1 VFDFGALPPEINSG
15 RMYAGPGA
23 ESIMVAATAWDE
35 LAAELGAA
43 TSGYNSVITELT
55 SAPWVGP
62 SSTAMVSAV
71 APYVSWLGA
80 AAGLAEDSASQARA
94 AAGAFEAAFAMTVPP
109 PVIVAN
115 RVLLATLVAT
125 NFFGQN
131 TPAIMATEAQYMEMW
146 AQDAAAMYGYAA
158 SSAAA
163 TVLTPYQSPPNTS
176 TPDAVAQQ
184 GAAAAQAAA
193 QPAGT
198 SAQTVTQLLSQ
209 IASIPQTLQ
218 QLALQQLSSYTFT
231 NWPFSMLQSQFQDFL
246 KYGLPTPTN
255 DWFGIRANG
264 LAFPATGISPL
275 YNEGRQFLQAYFGVG
290 LGNFGWGIGQQTL
303 SGPGGTTAGVSGAWF
318 PTPQFAGIHLGAV
331 GGGLG
336 GAHTAGA
343 VSATAGE
350 AGRVGM
356 LSVPA
361 NWANPT
367 AEATL
372 VSAVSEEAPANAGAT
387 AVPGNALLRGI
398 PTGAVGRRSAGYGY
412 TTKYGFRYSV
422 LTRPPSAG

>member
-35 LAAELGAA
+35 LAAELSTAA
-43 TSGYNSVITELT
+43 AGYNSVITELT
-55 SAPWVGP
+55 SSPWVGP
-62 SSTAMVSAV
+62 SSAAMVSAV
-71 APYVSWLGA
+71 APYVSWMST

-94 AAGAFEAAFAMTVPP
+94 AAAAFESAFTMTVPP

-115 RVLLATLVAT
+115 RVLLGTLVAT

-163 TVLTPYQSPPNTS
+163 SVLTPYQSPPNTS
-176 TPDAVAQQ
+176 TPTAAAQQ
-184 GAAAAQAAA
+184 GAAVAQASA
-193 QPAGT
+193 QPA
-198 SAQTVTQLLSQ
+198 AQTVLDQ
-209 IASIPQTLQ
+209 ITAIPQALN

-231 NWPFSMLQSQFQDFL
+231 NWPFSMIQSQLQSFL

-255 DWFGIRANG
+255 NWFA
-264 LAFPATGISPL
+264 LAPGQYDAVRRTV
-275 YNEGRQFLQAYFGVG
+275 QAYFGVG
-290 LGNFGWGIGQQTL
+290 LGAFGSQIGQQLTF
-303 SGPGGTTAGVSGAWF
+303 GPGGSTAGASGAWF
-318 PTPQFAGIHLGAV
+318 PTPQFAGLHLGSV
-331 GGGLG
+331 GGLG
-336 GAHTAGA
+336 GAHTAG
-343 VSATAGE
+343 VSASTGAAGK
-350 AGRVGM
+350 VGM

-361 NWANPT
+361 NWTNPT

-372 VSAVSEEAPANAGAT
+372 VSAVSEETPVQAGANG
-387 AVPGNALLRGI
+387 AVPGNGLLRGI
-398 PTGAVGRRSAGYGY
+398 PTGSMGRRSAGYGY

>member
-35 LAAELGAA
+35 LAAELGMAA
-43 TSGYNSVITELT
+43 SSYNSVITELT
-55 SAPWVGP
+55 SSPWVGP
-62 SSTAMVSAV
+62 SSAAMVSAV
-71 APYVSWLGA
+71 APYVSWMST
-80 AAGLAEDSASQARA
+80 AAGLAEESAAQARA

-184 GAAAAQAAA
+184 GAATAQATA
-193 QPAGT
+193 QPAAN
-198 SAQTVTQLLSQ
+198 SAQTVTQLLT
-209 IASIPQTLQ
+209 SIPQALNQ
-218 QLALQQLSSYTFT
+218 FALQQVSSTTFT
-231 NWPFSMLQSQFQDFL
+231 NWPFSMIQSQIKSFL
-246 KYGLPTPTN
+246 TYGLPTPTN
-255 DWFGIRANG
+255 NWFG
-264 LAFPATGISPL
+264 LAPGQFNAA
-275 YNEGRQFLQAYFGVG
+275 RQALQAYFGVG
-290 LGNFGWGIGQQTL
+290 LGQFGASIGQQLTF
-303 SGPGGTTAGVSGAWF
+303 GPGGSTAGAGGAWF
-318 PTPQFAGIHLGAV
+318 PTPQFAGLHLGSV
-331 GGGLG
+331 GGLG
-336 GAHTAGA
+336 GAHTAGSVGA
-343 VSATAGE
+343 STGAAGK
-350 AGRVGM
+350 VGM

-361 NWANPT
+361 NWTNST

-372 VSAVSEEAPANAGAT
+372 VSAVSEETPVQAGANG

-398 PTGAVGRRSAGYGY
+398 PTGSIGRRSAGYGY

>member
-1 VFDFGALPPEINSG
+1 MFDFGALPPEINSG

-35 LAAELGAA
+35 LAAELSTAA
-43 TSGYNSVITELT
+43 SGYNSVITELI

-62 SSTAMVSAV
+62 SSTAMVNAV
-71 APYVSWLGA
+71 VPYVSWLST

-109 PVIVAN
+109 PVIAAN
-115 RVLLATLVAT
+115 RALLATLVAT

-131 TPAIMATEAQYMEMW
+131 TPAIMATEAQYIEMW

-176 TPDAVAQQ
+176 TPTAAAQQ
-184 GAAAAQAAA
+184 GAAVAQATS
-193 QPAGT
+193 QPAAN
-198 SAQTVTQLLSQ
+198 SAQTVLDQ
-209 IASIPQTLQ
+209 IAAIPGILQ
-218 QLALQQLSSYTFT
+218 QMALQQVSSYNFT
-231 NWPFSMLQSQFQDFL
+231 TWPFSMIQSQLQSLL

-255 DWFGIRANG
+255 NWFG
-264 LAFPATGISPL
+264 LAPGQ
-275 YNEGRQFLQAYFGVG
+275 YNAARQWLQAYFGVG
-290 LGNFGWGIGQQTL
+290 LGNFGWSIGQQLTF
-303 SGPGGTTAGVSGAWF
+303 GPGGATAGAGGAWF
-318 PTPQFAGIHLGAV
+318 PTPQFAGLHLGAV

-336 GAHTAGA
+336 GVHPAGS
-343 VSATAGE
+343 VSAGLGASGK
-350 AGRVGM
+350 VGA

-361 NWANPT
+361 NWVNPT

-372 VSAVSEEAPANAGAT
+372 VSAVSEETPVNAGS

-398 PTGAVGRRSAGYGY
+398 PTGAIGRRSAGYGY

>member
-35 LAAELGAA
+35 LAAELSTAA
-43 TSGYNSVITELT
+43 SGYNSVITELI

-62 SSTAMVSAV
+62 SSAAMVNAV
-71 APYVSWLGA
+71 VPYVSWLST

-163 TVLTPYQSPPNTS
+163 TVLTPYQAPPNTS
-176 TPDAVAQQ
+176 TPNAAANQGAAVAQ
-184 GAAAAQAAA
+184 ATA
-193 QPAGT
+193 QPAA
-198 SAQTVTQLLSQ
+198 SVVDQ
-209 IASIPQTLQ
+209 ILAIPQALQ
-218 QLALQQLSSYTFT
+218 QLALQQLSGYTFT
-231 NWPFSMLQSQFQDFL
+231 NWPFSMLQQQLQSFL
-246 KYGLPTPTN
+246 KYGLPTATN
-255 DWFGIRANG
+255 DWFGIRNNG
-264 LAFPATGISPL
+264 LAFPSTGISPL

-290 LGNFGWGIGQQTL
+290 LANFGWSIGQQLTF
-303 SGPGGTTAGVSGAWF
+303 GPGGATAGAGGAWF
-318 PTPQFAGIHLGAV
+318 PTPQFAGLHLG
-331 GGGLG
+331 GIGGLG
-336 GAHTAGA
+336 GVHPAGA
-343 VSATAGE
+343 VSASAGE
-350 AGRVGM
+350 AGRIGA

-361 NWANPT
+361 NWTNP
-367 AEATL
+367 AAQATL
-372 VSAVSEEAPANAGAT
+372 VSAVSEETPANVGGS

-412 TTKYGFRYSV
+412 TTKYGFRHSV